1 MTTQVLLPLADTVL
15 EQVSEAVRLGLS
27 AKPKSLPPW
36 LFYDEAGSR
45 LFEQI
50 TELDEYY
57 LTRTERSIFAAHA
70 AAILAEAVRDLH
82 DGDRVQANRGA
93 HACDAQ
99 TLRIVELGAGSAD
112 KTRLL
117 LLAAVEREG
126 SVVYEPVDVS
136 ASALEA
142 ACVRIEREIPEVL
155 LAPRVID
162 YTRDLE
168 LDPTAAGERRLV
180 IYIGSS
186 IGNFEPEEAI
196 RLLCRVRARLRSGD
210 GILLGVDLRK
220 DERALL
226 AAYNDSAGVTA
237 AFNLNLLARL
247 NRELGANFN
256 PSLFAHRAVWN
267 DEASRI
273 EMHLECQASHIVRI
287 PALDLEIAFAE
298 GETIHT
304 ENSYKFPPGG
314 AEAMLSAACFTPAAT
329 WTDPHSRFAVCLG
342 QVE

>member
-1 MTTQVLLPLADTVL
+1 MIETVDSL
-15 EQVSEAVRLGLS
+15 REAVLTEALAGLS
-27 AKPKSLPPW
+27 STPKTLPPW
-36 LFYDEAGSR
+36 LFYDEAGSA
-45 LFEQI
+45 LFERI
-50 TELDEYY
+50 TELPEYY
-57 LTRTERSIFAAHA
+57 LTRAERSIFAER
-70 AAILAEAVRDLH
+70 AEEIINCVGHPLTIA
-82 DGDRVQANRGA
+82 
-93 HACDAQ
+93 
-99 TLRIVELGAGSAD
+99 ELGSGTAS
-112 KTRLL
+112 KTGL
-117 LLAAVEREG
+117 LLAAAARRQPRLL
-126 SVVYEPVDVS
+126 YQPIDVS
-136 ASALEA
+136 ASALEQA
-142 ACVRIEREIPEVL
+142 ANTLPMEIPGLVVRPQIANYITNGYTIERPDDGSI
-155 LAPRVID
+155 LA
-162 YTRDLE
+162 L
-168 LDPTAAGERRLV
+168 
-180 IYIGSS
+180 YIGSS